1 MRLLIILIT
10 ICFSAFRAQADNKTL
25 YQQLDSVIA
34 HRADY
39 YVLKDKELK
48 DIKLSAAYITDGEEK
63 LRLYEKLVYGYTP
76 FIYDSAM
83 VYVQKGT
90 HLARQTNNQVY
101 YNKFQMLKARLYV
114 LRGFYLEAKECLEQL
129 NIPPSDTNQNYLYNC
144 AQCALY
150 FNLNAYC
157 ENSEFSEHYKKLF
170 NEYIN
175 KALCYYPKRDAQ
187 YYYLKG
193 IQLYYS
199 KGSLHDISTYLKK
212 TMSLSKPNS
221 DMYGMSAYI
230 LSKAYR
236 NNKQFELQERY
247 LLLSAMSNVMTS
259 TKESMSLQD
268 LGLLLYKNKD
278 VDKAQEYISLSLKDA
293 NGVNNRLRRVE
304 LYNNFNFIL
313 SAYADK
319 LELQAVWHK
328 SALACITVL
337 LGVVVFIMVYVKR
350 KNRLLKQNEQ
360 KLNALTEQLYNINSQ
375 QAKDN
380 KALTNSNTEL
390 TNSNTE
396 LTNSNTELSKKNTEL
411 TNSNT
416 ELTNSNTELSKKNTE
431 LTNSNNELTNSNTEL
446 SKKNTELTNSNTELT
461 NSNSELSKK
470 NTELTNSNTE
480 LTNSNTEL
488 SKKNTELTNSNT
500 ELTNSNTELSKTNTE
515 LTNSNTE
522 LTNSNT
528 ELSKKNTELSKTNTE
543 LTNSNTELTNSNTEL
558 SKTNTKL
565 SKTNTELSKTNTE
578 LSKTNIELSETNI
591 ELTNSNTK
599 LSKTNNELSKT
610 NTELSKTN
618 TDLSNTNTDLSN
630 TNTEL
635 SNSNAELANTIAKR
649 ENMANAYINLCYQY
663 IERLD
668 NLRKLVIRKIKANQQ
683 QELLSMLSSSKR
695 TVEAN
700 QNFFLQFDKIFLS
713 LYPSFITELNTLLV
727 PEAQIQLQNEDEL
740 TPNLRVA
747 ALIRL
752 GITESAKIAGIL
764 SYSPQTIYNYRSALK
779 NNAIDKNRF
788 EENLQKLCLT
798 PVRDKK

>member
-39 YVLKDKELK
+39 YVLKEKELK
-48 DIKLSAAYITDGEEK
+48 DIKLSAAYITDAEEK
-63 LRLYEKLVYGYTP
+63 LRLYEKLVHGYTP

-114 LRGFYLEAKECLEQL
+114 LRGFYIEAKQCFEQL

-199 KGSLHDISTYLKK
+199 NGSLHDISTYLKK

-236 NNKQFELQERY
+236 KNKQFELQERY

-268 LGLLLYKNKD
+268 LALLLYKNKD

-360 KLNALTEQLYNINSQ
+360 KLKALTEQLYNINSQ

-380 KALTNSNTEL
+380 KALTNSNTELTNSNTELSKTNTELTNSYTELSKKNTELTNSNTEL

-416 ELTNSNTELSKKNTE
+416 EL
-431 LTNSNNELTNSNTEL
+431 
-446 SKKNTELTNSNTELT
+446 
-461 NSNSELSKK
+461 
-470 NTELTNSNTE
+470 
-480 LTNSNTEL
+480 
-488 SKKNTELTNSNT
+488 
-500 ELTNSNTELSKTNTE
+500 SKTNTE
-515 LTNSNTE
+515 LTNSNTD
-522 LTNSNT
+522 
-528 ELSKKNTELSKTNTE
+528 LSKKNTELSKTNTE
-543 LTNSNTELTNSNTEL
+543 LTNSNTELTNSNNEL

-610 NTELSKTN
+610 NNELSKTN

-663 IERLD
+663 IERLE

-713 LYPSFITELNTLLV
+713 LYPSFIKELNTLLV

-740 TPNLRVA
+740 TPSLRVA

-788 EENLQKLCLT
+788 EENLQKLCL
-798 PVRDKK
+798 VY

>member
-1 MRLLIILIT
+1 MRLLIIFIT

-63 LRLYEKLVYGYTP
+63 LRLYEKLVHGYTP

-114 LRGFYLEAKECLEQL
+114 LRGFYIEAKQCLEQL
-129 NIPPSDTNQNYLYNC
+129 NIPSSDTNQNYLYNC

-199 KGSLHDISTYLKK
+199 NGSLHDISTYFKK

-360 KLNALTEQLYNINSQ
+360 KLKALTEQLYNINSQ

-380 KALTNSNTEL
+380 KALTNSNTELTNSNTELSKTNTELTNSNTELSKKNTELTNSNTEL

-416 ELTNSNTELSKKNTE
+416 EL
-431 LTNSNNELTNSNTEL
+431 
-446 SKKNTELTNSNTELT
+446 
-461 NSNSELSKK
+461 
-470 NTELTNSNTE
+470 
-480 LTNSNTEL
+480 
-488 SKKNTELTNSNT
+488 
-500 ELTNSNTELSKTNTE
+500 SKTNTE
-515 LTNSNTE
+515 LTNSNTD
-522 LTNSNT
+522 
-528 ELSKKNTELSKTNTE
+528 LSKKNTELSKTNTE
-543 LTNSNTELTNSNTEL
+543 LTNSNTELTNSNNEL

-610 NTELSKTN
+610 NNELSKTN

-663 IERLD
+663 IERLE

-683 QELLSMLSSSKR
+683 QDLLSMLSSSKR

-740 TPNLRVA
+740 TPSLRVA

-788 EENLQKLCLT
+788 EENLQKLCL
-798 PVRDKK
+798 VY

>member
-1 MRLLIILIT
+1 MRLLIIFIT

-48 DIKLSAAYITDGEEK
+48 DIKLSTAYITDGEGK

-90 HLARQTNNQVY
+90 HLAQQTNNQVY

-193 IQLYYS
+193 VQLYYS
-199 KGSLHDISTYLKK
+199 NGSLHDISTYLKK

-247 LLLSAMSNVMTS
+247 LLFSAMSNVMTS

-350 KNRLLKQNEQ
+350 KNRLLKQNEK
-360 KLNALTEQLYNINSQ
+360 KLKALTEQLYNINSQ

-431 LTNSNNELTNSNTEL
+431 LTNSN
-446 SKKNTELTNSNTELT
+446 TELTNS
-461 NSNSELSKK
+461 

-500 ELTNSNTELSKTNTE
+500 ELTNSNTELSKKNTE

-740 TPNLRVA
+740 TPSLRVA

-788 EENLQKLCLT
+788 EENLQKLCL
-798 PVRDKK
+798 VY

>member
-48 DIKLSAAYITDGEEK
+48 DIKLSAAYITDAEGK

-90 HLARQTNNQVY
+90 HLAQQTNNQVY

-114 LRGFYLEAKECLEQL
+114 LRGFYLEAKQCLEQL

-193 IQLYYS
+193 VQLYYS

-350 KNRLLKQNEQ
+350 KNRLLKQNEK
-360 KLNALTEQLYNINSQ
+360 KLKALTEQLYNINSQ

-396 LTNSNTELSKKNTEL
+396 LTNSNTELSKTNTEL

-416 ELTNSNTELSKKNTE
+416 
-431 LTNSNNELTNSNTEL
+431 
-446 SKKNTELTNSNTELT
+446 
-461 NSNSELSKK
+461 ELSKK

-788 EENLQKLCLT
+788 EENLQKLCL
-798 PVRDKK
+798 VY

>member
-39 YVLKDKELK
+39 YVLKEKELK
-48 DIKLSAAYITDGEEK
+48 DIKLSAAYITDAEEK
-63 LRLYEKLVYGYTP
+63 LRLYEKLVHGYTP

-114 LRGFYLEAKECLEQL
+114 LRGFYIEAKQCLEQL

-193 IQLYYS
+193 VQLYYS
-199 KGSLHDISTYLKK
+199 NGSLHDISTYLKK

-236 NNKQFELQERY
+236 KNKQFELQERY

-328 SALACITVL
+328 SVLACITVL

-360 KLNALTEQLYNINSQ
+360 KLKALTEQLYNINSQ

-396 LTNSNTELSKKNTEL
+396 LTNSNTELSKT
-411 TNSNT
+411 
-416 ELTNSNTELSKKNTE
+416 
-431 LTNSNNELTNSNTEL
+431 
-446 SKKNTELTNSNTELT
+446 
-461 NSNSELSKK
+461 
-470 NTELTNSNTE
+470 NTE

-500 ELTNSNTELSKTNTE
+500 ELSKTNTE
-515 LTNSNTE
+515 LTNSNTD
-522 LTNSNT
+522 
-528 ELSKKNTELSKTNTE
+528 LSKKNTELSKTNTE

-788 EENLQKLCLT
+788 EENLQKLCL
-798 PVRDKK
+798 VY

>member
-1 MRLLIILIT
+1 MRLLFLFMT
-10 ICFSAFRAQADNKTL
+10 FLLPAICIQADNKRL
-25 YQQLDSVIA
+25 YKQLDSVIA
-34 HRADY
+34 HRTDY
-39 YVLKDKELK
+39 YALKDKKLQ
-48 DIKLSAAYITDGEEK
+48 DIKLGAAYVADAEGK
-63 LRLYEKLVYGYTP
+63 LRLYEQLVHGYMP

-83 VYVQKGT
+83 VYVKKGT
-90 HLARQTNNQVY
+90 LLAQQTNHSAY
-101 YNKFQMLKARLYV
+101 YNRFQMLKARLLV
-114 LRGFYLEAKECLEQL
+114 SKGFYIEAKECLEKL
-129 NIPPSDTNQNYLYNC
+129 NIPPSDTQQNYLYNC

-150 FNLNAYC
+150 FSLNAYC
-157 ENSEFSEHYKKLF
+157 ENTEFGAHYKKLF

-175 KALCYYPKRDAQ
+175 KALYCYPKQDAQ

-193 IQLYYS
+193 VQLYYS
-199 KGSLHDISTYLKK
+199 NGPLHDISTYLKK

-236 NNKQFELQERY
+236 KNKQFELQERY
-247 LLLSAMSNVMTS
+247 LLLSAMSDVMTS

-268 LGLLLYKNKD
+268 LALLLYKNKD

-360 KLNALTEQLYNINSQ
+360 KLKALTEQLYNINSQ
-375 QAKDN
+375 QEKDN
-380 KALTNSNTEL
+380 KA
-390 TNSNTE
+390 

-431 LTNSNNELTNSNTEL
+431 LSNSNTELSNSNTEL
-446 SKKNTELTNSNTELT
+446 SKTNTELSKTNTELSKTNIELTNSNTKLLKT
-461 NSNSELSKK
+461 
-470 NTELTNSNTE
+470 
-480 LTNSNTEL
+480 
-488 SKKNTELTNSNT
+488 NT

-515 LTNSNTE
+515 LTNSNT
-522 LTNSNT
+522 
-528 ELSKKNTELSKTNTE
+528 
-543 LTNSNTELTNSNTEL
+543 
-558 SKTNTKL
+558 
-565 SKTNTELSKTNTE
+565 
-578 LSKTNIELSETNI
+578 
-591 ELTNSNTK
+591 
-599 LSKTNNELSKT
+599 
-610 NTELSKTN
+610 
-618 TDLSNTNTDLSN
+618 DLSNTNTV
-630 TNTEL
+630 L

-695 TVEAN
+695 SVEEN
-700 QNFFLQFDKIFLS
+700 QKFFLQFDKIFLS
-713 LYPSFITELNTLLV
+713 LYPSFVKELNTLLV
-727 PEAQIQLQNEDEL
+727 PEAQIQLKDKDEL
-740 TPNLRVA
+740 TPPLARSCLNKAGCYRKCKDCGY
-747 ALIRL
+747 L
-752 GITESAKIAGIL
+752 GLFATNDIQL
-764 SYSPQTIYNYRSALK
+764 SFCA
-779 NNAIDKNRF
+779 
-788 EENLQKLCLT
+788 
-798 PVRDKK
+798 

>member
-48 DIKLSAAYITDGEEK
+48 DIKLSAAYITDAEEK
-63 LRLYEKLVYGYTP
+63 LRLYEKLVHGYTP

-114 LRGFYLEAKECLEQL
+114 LRGFYIEAKQCLEQL

-157 ENSEFSEHYKKLF
+157 ENSEFSDHYKKLF

-199 KGSLHDISTYLKK
+199 NGSLHDISTYLKK

-236 NNKQFELQERY
+236 KNKQFELQERY
-247 LLLSAMSNVMTS
+247 LLLSAMSDVMTS

-268 LGLLLYKNKD
+268 VALLLYKNND

-293 NGVNNRLRRVE
+293 NGVNNRLRRVD

-350 KNRLLKQNEQ
+350 KNQLLKQNEQ
-360 KLNALTEQLYNINSQ
+360 KLKALTEQLYNINSQ

-396 LTNSNTELSKKNTEL
+396 LTNSNTELSKTNTEL

-416 ELTNSNTELSKKNTE
+416 
-431 LTNSNNELTNSNTEL
+431 
-446 SKKNTELTNSNTELT
+446 
-461 NSNSELSKK
+461 ELSKK

-522 LTNSNT
+522 LSKKNTELTNSNT
-528 ELSKKNTELSKTNTE
+528 ELTNSNTELSKKNTELTNSNTELSKTNTELTNSNTDLSKKNTELSKTNTE

-558 SKTNTKL
+558 SKTNTK
-565 SKTNTELSKTNTE
+565 
-578 LSKTNIELSETNI
+578 
-591 ELTNSNTK
+591 
-599 LSKTNNELSKT
+599 LSKT

-683 QELLSMLSSSKR
+683 QELLSILSSSKR

-740 TPNLRVA
+740 TPSLRVA

-788 EENLQKLCLT
+788 EENLQKLCL
-798 PVRDKK
+798 VY

>member
-1 MRLLIILIT
+1 MRLLIIFIT

-63 LRLYEKLVYGYTP
+63 LRLYEKLVHGYTP

-90 HLARQTNNQVY
+90 YLARQTNNQVY

-114 LRGFYLEAKECLEQL
+114 LRGFYIEAKECLEKL
-129 NIPPSDTNQNYLYNC
+129 NIPSSDTNQNYLYNC

-193 IQLYYS
+193 VQLYYS
-199 KGSLHDISTYLKK
+199 NGSLHDISTYFKK

-236 NNKQFELQERY
+236 KNKQFELQERY
-247 LLLSAMSNVMTS
+247 LLLSAMSDVMTS

-268 LGLLLYKNKD
+268 VALLLYKNND

-293 NGVNNRLRRVE
+293 NGVNNRLRRVD

-350 KNRLLKQNEQ
+350 KNRLLKQNEK
-360 KLNALTEQLYNINSQ
+360 KLKALTEQLYNINSQ

-396 LTNSNTELSKKNTEL
+396 LTNSNTELSKTNTEL

-416 ELTNSNTELSKKNTE
+416 
-431 LTNSNNELTNSNTEL
+431 
-446 SKKNTELTNSNTELT
+446 
-461 NSNSELSKK
+461 ELSKK

-522 LTNSNT
+522 LSKKNTELTNSNT
-528 ELSKKNTELSKTNTE
+528 ELSKTNTELTNSNTDLSKKNTELSKTNTE

-599 LSKTNNELSKT
+599 LSKTN
-610 NTELSKTN
+610 TELSNSN
-618 TDLSNTNTDLSN
+618 TDLSNTNIELSN

-663 IERLD
+663 IERLE

-713 LYPSFITELNTLLV
+713 LFPSFITELNTLLV
-727 PEAQIQLQNEDEL
+727 PEAQIQLKDENEF
-740 TPNLRVA
+740 TPRA
-747 ALIRL
+747 
-752 GITESAKIAGIL
+752 
-764 SYSPQTIYNYRSALK
+764 RS
-779 NNAIDKNRF
+779 
-788 EENLQKLCLT
+788 CLDT
-798 PVRDKK
+798 FGHY

>member
-1 MRLLIILIT
+1 MRLLIIFIT

-48 DIKLSAAYITDGEEK
+48 DIKLSAAYITVGEEK
-63 LRLYEKLVYGYTP
+63 LRLYEKLVHGYTP

-114 LRGFYLEAKECLEQL
+114 LRGFYIEAKQCLEQL

-199 KGSLHDISTYLKK
+199 NGSLHDISTYLKK

-236 NNKQFELQERY
+236 KNKQFELQERY
-247 LLLSAMSNVMTS
+247 LLLSAMSDVMTS

-268 LGLLLYKNKD
+268 VALLLYKNND

-293 NGVNNRLRRVE
+293 NGVNNRLRRVD

-337 LGVVVFIMVYVKR
+337 LGVVGFIMVYVKR
-350 KNRLLKQNEQ
+350 KNQLLKQNEQ
-360 KLNALTEQLYNINSQ
+360 KLKALTEQLYNINSQ

-380 KALTNSNTEL
+380 KALTNLNTEL

-396 LTNSNTELSKKNTEL
+396 LTNSNTELSKT
-411 TNSNT
+411 
-416 ELTNSNTELSKKNTE
+416 
-431 LTNSNNELTNSNTEL
+431 
-446 SKKNTELTNSNTELT
+446 
-461 NSNSELSKK
+461 
-470 NTELTNSNTE
+470 NTE

-528 ELSKKNTELSKTNTE
+528 ELSKKNTELTNSNTELSKKNTELTNSNTELSKTNTELTNSNTDLSKKNTELSKTNTE
-543 LTNSNTELTNSNTEL
+543 LTNSNTELTNSNNEL

-610 NTELSKTN
+610 NNELSKTN

-740 TPNLRVA
+740 TPSLRVA

-788 EENLQKLCLT
+788 EENLQKLCL
-798 PVRDKK
+798 VY

>member
-1 MRLLIILIT
+1 MRLLIIFIT

-34 HRADY
+34 HRVDY
-39 YVLKDKELK
+39 YVLKNKELK

-63 LRLYEKLVYGYTP
+63 LRLYEKLVHGYTP

-90 HLARQTNNQVY
+90 YLARQTNNQVY

-114 LRGFYLEAKECLEQL
+114 LRGFYIEAKECLEKL
-129 NIPPSDTNQNYLYNC
+129 NIPSSDTNQNYLYNC

-193 IQLYYS
+193 VQLYYS
-199 KGSLHDISTYLKK
+199 NESLHDISTYFKK

-236 NNKQFELQERY
+236 KNKQFELQERY
-247 LLLSAMSNVMTS
+247 LLLSAMSDVMTS

-268 LGLLLYKNKD
+268 VALLLYKNND

-293 NGVNNRLRRVE
+293 NGVNNRLRRVD

-360 KLNALTEQLYNINSQ
+360 KLKALTEQLYNINSQ

-396 LTNSNTELSKKNTEL
+396 L
-411 TNSNT
+411 
-416 ELTNSNTELSKKNTE
+416 
-431 LTNSNNELTNSNTEL
+431 
-446 SKKNTELTNSNTELT
+446 
-461 NSNSELSKK
+461 
-470 NTELTNSNTE
+470 
-480 LTNSNTEL
+480 
-488 SKKNTELTNSNT
+488 
-500 ELTNSNTELSKTNTE
+500 SKT
-515 LTNSNTE
+515 NTE

-740 TPNLRVA
+740 TPSLRVA

-788 EENLQKLCLT
+788 EENLQKLCL
-798 PVRDKK
+798 VY

>member
-1 MRLLIILIT
+1 MRLLIIFIT

-48 DIKLSAAYITDGEEK
+48 DIKLSATYITDGEEK

-90 HLARQTNNQVY
+90 HLARKTNNQVY

-114 LRGFYLEAKECLEQL
+114 LRGFYIEAKECLEKL

-193 IQLYYS
+193 VQLYYS
-199 KGSLHDISTYLKK
+199 NGSLHDISTYLKK

-236 NNKQFELQERY
+236 KNKQLELQERY

-350 KNRLLKQNEQ
+350 KNRLLKQNEK
-360 KLNALTEQLYNINSQ
+360 KLKALTEQLYNINSQ

-416 ELTNSNTELSKKNTE
+416 ELTNSNTEL
-431 LTNSNNELTNSNTEL
+431 TNS
-446 SKKNTELTNSNTELT
+446 
-461 NSNSELSKK
+461 
-470 NTELTNSNTE
+470 
-480 LTNSNTEL
+480 
-488 SKKNTELTNSNT
+488 NTELTNSNT

-528 ELSKKNTELSKTNTE
+528 ELSKKNTELTNSNTELSKKNTELTNSNTELSKTNTELTNSNTDLSKKNTE
-543 LTNSNTELTNSNTEL
+543 LTNSNTELTNSNNEL

-663 IERLD
+663 IERLE

-713 LYPSFITELNTLLV
+713 LFPSFITELNTLLV

-788 EENLQKLCLT
+788 EENLQKLCL
-798 PVRDKK
+798 VY

>member
-1 MRLLIILIT
+1 MRLLIIFIT

-34 HRADY
+34 HRVDY
-39 YVLKDKELK
+39 YVLKNKELK

-63 LRLYEKLVYGYTP
+63 LRLYEKLVHGYTP

-114 LRGFYLEAKECLEQL
+114 LRGFYIEAKECLEKL

-193 IQLYYS
+193 VQLYYS
-199 KGSLHDISTYLKK
+199 NGSLHDISTYLKK

-236 NNKQFELQERY
+236 KNKQFELQERY
-247 LLLSAMSNVMTS
+247 LLLSAMSDVMTS

-268 LGLLLYKNKD
+268 VALLLYKNND

-293 NGVNNRLRRVE
+293 NGVNNRLRRVD

-360 KLNALTEQLYNINSQ
+360 KLKALTEQLYNINSQ

-396 LTNSNTELSKKNTEL
+396 LTNSNTELSKK
-411 TNSNT
+411 
-416 ELTNSNTELSKKNTE
+416 
-431 LTNSNNELTNSNTEL
+431 
-446 SKKNTELTNSNTELT
+446 
-461 NSNSELSKK
+461 
-470 NTELTNSNTE
+470 
-480 LTNSNTEL
+480 
-488 SKKNTELTNSNT
+488 
-500 ELTNSNTELSKTNTE
+500 NTE

-740 TPNLRVA
+740 TPSLRVA

-788 EENLQKLCLT
+788 EENLQKICL
-798 PVRDKK
+798 VY

>member
-39 YVLKDKELK
+39 YVLKEKELK
-48 DIKLSAAYITDGEEK
+48 DIKLSAAYITDAEEK
-63 LRLYEKLVYGYTP
+63 LRLYEKLVHGYTP

-114 LRGFYLEAKECLEQL
+114 LRGFYIEAKQCLEQL

-193 IQLYYS
+193 VQLYYS
-199 KGSLHDISTYLKK
+199 NGSLHDISTYLKK

-236 NNKQFELQERY
+236 KNKQFELQERY

-328 SALACITVL
+328 SVLACITVL

-360 KLNALTEQLYNINSQ
+360 KLKALTEQLYNINSQ

-396 LTNSNTELSKKNTEL
+396 LTNSNTELSKTNTEL

-416 ELTNSNTELSKKNTE
+416 
-431 LTNSNNELTNSNTEL
+431 
-446 SKKNTELTNSNTELT
+446 
-461 NSNSELSKK
+461 ELSKK

-500 ELTNSNTELSKTNTE
+500 ELSKTNTE
-515 LTNSNTE
+515 LTNSNTD
-522 LTNSNT
+522 
-528 ELSKKNTELSKTNTE
+528 LSKKNTELSKTNTE

-788 EENLQKLCLT
+788 EENLQKLCL
-798 PVRDKK
+798 VY

>member
-1 MRLLIILIT
+1 
-10 ICFSAFRAQADNKTL
+10 
-25 YQQLDSVIA
+25 
-34 HRADY
+34 
-39 YVLKDKELK
+39 
-48 DIKLSAAYITDGEEK
+48 
-63 LRLYEKLVYGYTP
+63 
-76 FIYDSAM
+76 
-83 VYVQKGT
+83 
-90 HLARQTNNQVY
+90 
-101 YNKFQMLKARLYV
+101 
-114 LRGFYLEAKECLEQL
+114 
-129 NIPPSDTNQNYLYNC
+129 
-144 AQCALY
+144 
-150 FNLNAYC
+150 
-157 ENSEFSEHYKKLF
+157 
-170 NEYIN
+170 
-175 KALCYYPKRDAQ
+175 
-187 YYYLKG
+187 
-193 IQLYYS
+193 
-199 KGSLHDISTYLKK
+199 
-212 TMSLSKPNS
+212 
-221 DMYGMSAYI
+221 MSAYI

-236 NNKQFELQERY
+236 KNKQFELQERY
-247 LLLSAMSNVMTS
+247 LLLSAMSDVMTS

-268 LGLLLYKNKD
+268 VALLLYKNND

-293 NGVNNRLRRVE
+293 NGVNNRLRRVD

-360 KLNALTEQLYNINSQ
+360 KLKALTEQLYNINSQ

-390 TNSNTE
+390 TNSNTELSKTNTE

-416 ELTNSNTELSKKNTE
+416 ELTNSNTELSKK
-431 LTNSNNELTNSNTEL
+431 
-446 SKKNTELTNSNTELT
+446 
-461 NSNSELSKK
+461 
-470 NTELTNSNTE
+470 
-480 LTNSNTEL
+480 
-488 SKKNTELTNSNT
+488 
-500 ELTNSNTELSKTNTE
+500 NTE

-565 SKTNTELSKTNTE
+565 SKTNT
-578 LSKTNIELSETNI
+578 
-591 ELTNSNTK
+591 
-599 LSKTNNELSKT
+599 ELSKT

-740 TPNLRVA
+740 TPSLRVA

-788 EENLQKLCLT
+788 EENLQKLCL
-798 PVRDKK
+798 VY

>member
-10 ICFSAFRAQADNKTL
+10 ICFSAFRAQADNKSL

-34 HRADY
+34 HRAEY
-39 YVLKDKELK
+39 YALKDKELQ
-48 DIKLSAAYITDGEEK
+48 DMKLGATYITDAEEK
-63 LRLYEKLVYGYTP
+63 LRLYEKLVHGYTP

-90 HLARQTNNQVY
+90 HLAQQTNHSDY

-114 LRGFYLEAKECLEQL
+114 FRGFYIEAKQCLEQL
-129 NIPPSDTNQNYLYNC
+129 NIPPSDTHQNYLYNC

-150 FNLNAYC
+150 FSLNAYC
-157 ENSEFSEHYKKLF
+157 GNSEFSEHYKKLF

-193 IQLYYS
+193 VQLYYS
-199 KGSLHDISTYLKK
+199 NGSLHDISTYLKK

-221 DMYGMSAYI
+221 DVYGMSAYI

-236 NNKQFELQERY
+236 NNKQLELQERY
-247 LLLSAMSNVMTS
+247 LLLSAMSDVMTS
-259 TKESMSLQD
+259 TNESMSLQD
-268 LGLLLYKNKD
+268 LALLLYKNND

-293 NGVNNRLRRVE
+293 NMTNNRLRRVN
-304 LYNNFNFIL
+304 LSNNFNVLL
-313 SAYADK
+313 SAYTDK
-319 LELQAVWHK
+319 LEQQAVWHK

-360 KLNALTEQLYNINSQ
+360 KLKALTEQLYCINSQ
-375 QAKDN
+375 QKKDN
-380 KALTNSNTEL
+380 KALA
-390 TNSNTE
+390 
-396 LTNSNTELSKKNTEL
+396 
-411 TNSNT
+411 
-416 ELTNSNTELSKKNTE
+416 
-431 LTNSNNELTNSNTEL
+431 
-446 SKKNTELTNSNTELT
+446 
-461 NSNSELSKK
+461 
-470 NTELTNSNTE
+470 
-480 LTNSNTEL
+480 
-488 SKKNTELTNSNT
+488 
-500 ELTNSNTELSKTNTE
+500 
-515 LTNSNTE
+515 
-522 LTNSNT
+522 
-528 ELSKKNTELSKTNTE
+528 
-543 LTNSNTELTNSNTEL
+543 
-558 SKTNTKL
+558 
-565 SKTNTELSKTNTE
+565 
-578 LSKTNIELSETNI
+578 
-591 ELTNSNTK
+591 
-599 LSKTNNELSKT
+599 
-610 NTELSKTN
+610 
-618 TDLSNTNTDLSN
+618 N

-635 SNSNAELANTIAKR
+635 ENTIAKR

-727 PEAQIQLQNEDEL
+727 PEAQIQLKDENEF
-740 TPNLRVA
+740 TPPVRVA

-764 SYSPQTIYNYRSALK
+764 SYSPQTIYNYLK
-779 NNAIDKNRF
+779 RNRLFHGGRGTEATVLLGGCIRCAKAII
-788 EENLQKLCLT
+788 
-798 PVRDKK
+798 

>member
-1 MRLLIILIT
+1 MRLLIILIA
-10 ICFSAFRAQADNKTL
+10 ICFSAFRAQADNKSL

-34 HRADY
+34 HRAEY
-39 YVLKDKELK
+39 YALKDKELQ
-48 DIKLSAAYITDGEEK
+48 DMKLGATYITDAEEK
-63 LRLYEKLVYGYTP
+63 LRLYEKLVHGYTP

-90 HLARQTNNQVY
+90 HLAQQTNHSDY

-114 LRGFYLEAKECLEQL
+114 FRGFYIEAKQCLEQL
-129 NIPPSDTNQNYLYNC
+129 NIPPSDTHQNYLYNC

-150 FNLNAYC
+150 FSLNAYC
-157 ENSEFSEHYKKLF
+157 GNSEFSEHYKKLF

-193 IQLYYS
+193 VQLYYS
-199 KGSLHDISTYLKK
+199 NGSLHDISTYLKK

-221 DMYGMSAYI
+221 DVYGMSAYI

-236 NNKQFELQERY
+236 NNKQLELQERY
-247 LLLSAMSNVMTS
+247 LLLSAMSDVMTS
-259 TKESMSLQD
+259 TNESMSLQD
-268 LGLLLYKNKD
+268 LALLLYKNND

-293 NGVNNRLRRVE
+293 NMTNNRLRRVN
-304 LYNNFNFIL
+304 LSNNFNVLL
-313 SAYADK
+313 SAYTDK
-319 LELQAVWHK
+319 LEQQAVWHK
-328 SALACITVL
+328 SELACITVL

-350 KNRLLKQNEQ
+350 KNRLLKQHEQ
-360 KLNALTEQLYNINSQ
+360 KLKALTEQLYCINSQ
-375 QAKDN
+375 QKKDN
-380 KALTNSNTEL
+380 KALA
-390 TNSNTE
+390 
-396 LTNSNTELSKKNTEL
+396 
-411 TNSNT
+411 
-416 ELTNSNTELSKKNTE
+416 
-431 LTNSNNELTNSNTEL
+431 
-446 SKKNTELTNSNTELT
+446 
-461 NSNSELSKK
+461 
-470 NTELTNSNTE
+470 
-480 LTNSNTEL
+480 
-488 SKKNTELTNSNT
+488 
-500 ELTNSNTELSKTNTE
+500 
-515 LTNSNTE
+515 
-522 LTNSNT
+522 
-528 ELSKKNTELSKTNTE
+528 
-543 LTNSNTELTNSNTEL
+543 
-558 SKTNTKL
+558 
-565 SKTNTELSKTNTE
+565 
-578 LSKTNIELSETNI
+578 
-591 ELTNSNTK
+591 
-599 LSKTNNELSKT
+599 
-610 NTELSKTN
+610 
-618 TDLSNTNTDLSN
+618 N

-635 SNSNAELANTIAKR
+635 ENTIAKR

-727 PEAQIQLQNEDEL
+727 PEAQIQLKDENEF
-740 TPNLRVA
+740 TPPVRVA

-788 EENLQKLCLT
+788 EENLQKLCL
-798 PVRDKK
+798 VY

>member
-10 ICFSAFRAQADNKTL
+10 ICFSAFRAQADNKSL

-34 HRADY
+34 HRAEY
-39 YVLKDKELK
+39 YALKDKELQ
-48 DIKLSAAYITDGEEK
+48 DMKLGATYITDAEEK
-63 LRLYEKLVYGYTP
+63 LRLYEKLVHGYTP

-90 HLARQTNNQVY
+90 HLAQQTNHSDY

-114 LRGFYLEAKECLEQL
+114 LRGFYIEAKECLGML
-129 NIPPSDTNQNYLYNC
+129 NIPPSDTHQNYLYNC

-150 FNLNAYC
+150 FSLNAYC
-157 ENSEFSEHYKKLF
+157 GNSEFSEHYKKLF

-193 IQLYYS
+193 VQLYYS
-199 KGSLHDISTYLKK
+199 NGSLHDISTYLKK

-221 DMYGMSAYI
+221 DVYGMSAYI

-236 NNKQFELQERY
+236 NNKQLELQERY
-247 LLLSAMSNVMTS
+247 LLLSAMSDVMTS
-259 TKESMSLQD
+259 TNESMSLQD
-268 LGLLLYKNKD
+268 LALLLYKNND

-293 NGVNNRLRRVE
+293 NMTNNRLRRVN
-304 LYNNFNFIL
+304 LSNNFNVLL
-313 SAYADK
+313 SAYTDK
-319 LELQAVWHK
+319 LEQQAVWHK

-350 KNRLLKQNEQ
+350 KNRLLKQHEQ
-360 KLNALTEQLYNINSQ
+360 KLKALTEQLYCINSQ
-375 QAKDN
+375 QKKDN
-380 KALTNSNTEL
+380 KALA
-390 TNSNTE
+390 
-396 LTNSNTELSKKNTEL
+396 
-411 TNSNT
+411 
-416 ELTNSNTELSKKNTE
+416 
-431 LTNSNNELTNSNTEL
+431 
-446 SKKNTELTNSNTELT
+446 
-461 NSNSELSKK
+461 
-470 NTELTNSNTE
+470 
-480 LTNSNTEL
+480 
-488 SKKNTELTNSNT
+488 
-500 ELTNSNTELSKTNTE
+500 
-515 LTNSNTE
+515 
-522 LTNSNT
+522 
-528 ELSKKNTELSKTNTE
+528 
-543 LTNSNTELTNSNTEL
+543 
-558 SKTNTKL
+558 
-565 SKTNTELSKTNTE
+565 
-578 LSKTNIELSETNI
+578 
-591 ELTNSNTK
+591 
-599 LSKTNNELSKT
+599 
-610 NTELSKTN
+610 
-618 TDLSNTNTDLSN
+618 N

-635 SNSNAELANTIAKR
+635 ENTIAKR

-727 PEAQIQLQNEDEL
+727 PEAQIQLKDENEF
-740 TPNLRVA
+740 TPPVRVA

-788 EENLQKLCLT
+788 EENLQKLCL
-798 PVRDKK
+798 VY

>member
-1 MRLLIILIT
+1 MRLLIIFIT

-63 LRLYEKLVYGYTP
+63 LRLYEKLVHGYTP

-114 LRGFYLEAKECLEQL
+114 LRGFYIEAKQCLEQL

-157 ENSEFSEHYKKLF
+157 ENSEFSDHYKKLF

-199 KGSLHDISTYLKK
+199 NGSLHDISTYFKK

-236 NNKQFELQERY
+236 NNNQFELQERY

-350 KNRLLKQNEQ
+350 KNRLLKQNEK
-360 KLNALTEQLYNINSQ
+360 KLKALTEQLYNINSQ

-390 TNSNTE
+390 SKTNTE
-396 LTNSNTELSKKNTEL
+396 LTNSNTELSKK
-411 TNSNT
+411 
-416 ELTNSNTELSKKNTE
+416 
-431 LTNSNNELTNSNTEL
+431 
-446 SKKNTELTNSNTELT
+446 
-461 NSNSELSKK
+461 
-470 NTELTNSNTE
+470 NTE

-528 ELSKKNTELSKTNTE
+528 ELSKKNTELTNSNTELTNSNTDLSKKNTELSKTNTE

-740 TPNLRVA
+740 TPSLRVA

-788 EENLQKLCLT
+788 EENLQKLCL
-798 PVRDKK
+798 VY

>member
-1 MRLLIILIT
+1 MRLLIIFIT

-63 LRLYEKLVYGYTP
+63 LRLYEKLVHGYTP

-114 LRGFYLEAKECLEQL
+114 LRGFYIEAKECLEKL
-129 NIPPSDTNQNYLYNC
+129 NIPSSDTNQNYLYNC

-193 IQLYYS
+193 VQLYYS
-199 KGSLHDISTYLKK
+199 NGSLHDISTYLKK

-236 NNKQFELQERY
+236 KNKQFELQERY

-350 KNRLLKQNEQ
+350 KNRLLKQNEK
-360 KLNALTEQLYNINSQ
+360 KLKALTEQLYNINSQ

-396 LTNSNTELSKKNTEL
+396 L
-411 TNSNT
+411 
-416 ELTNSNTELSKKNTE
+416 
-431 LTNSNNELTNSNTEL
+431 
-446 SKKNTELTNSNTELT
+446 
-461 NSNSELSKK
+461 
-470 NTELTNSNTE
+470 
-480 LTNSNTEL
+480 
-488 SKKNTELTNSNT
+488 
-500 ELTNSNTELSKTNTE
+500 
-515 LTNSNTE
+515 
-522 LTNSNT
+522 
-528 ELSKKNTELSKTNTE
+528 
-543 LTNSNTELTNSNTEL
+543 
-558 SKTNTKL
+558 
-565 SKTNTELSKTNTE
+565 SKTNTELS
-578 LSKTNIELSETNI
+578 
-591 ELTNSNTK
+591 NS
-599 LSKTNNELSKT
+599 
-610 NTELSKTN
+610 N
-618 TDLSNTNTDLSN
+618 TDLSNTNIELSN

-663 IERLD
+663 IERLE

-713 LYPSFITELNTLLV
+713 LFPSFITELNTLLV
-727 PEAQIQLQNEDEL
+727 PEAQIQLKDENEF
-740 TPNLRVA
+740 TPRA
-747 ALIRL
+747 C
-752 GITESAKIAGIL
+752 S
-764 SYSPQTIYNYRSALK
+764 
-779 NNAIDKNRF
+779 
-788 EENLQKLCLT
+788 CLDT
-798 PVRDKK
+798 FGHY

>member
-1 MRLLIILIT
+1 
-10 ICFSAFRAQADNKTL
+10 
-25 YQQLDSVIA
+25 
-34 HRADY
+34 
-39 YVLKDKELK
+39 
-48 DIKLSAAYITDGEEK
+48 
-63 LRLYEKLVYGYTP
+63 
-76 FIYDSAM
+76 M

-90 HLARQTNNQVY
+90 HLAQQTNNQVY

-114 LRGFYLEAKECLEQL
+114 LRGFYLEAKQCLEQL

-193 IQLYYS
+193 VQLYYS
-199 KGSLHDISTYLKK
+199 NGSLHDISTYLKK

-236 NNKQFELQERY
+236 KNKQFELQERY

-350 KNRLLKQNEQ
+350 KNRLLKQNEK
-360 KLNALTEQLYNINSQ
+360 KLKALTEQLYNINSQ

-416 ELTNSNTELSKKNTE
+416 ELTNSNTEL
-431 LTNSNNELTNSNTEL
+431 TNSNTEL
-446 SKKNTELTNSNTELT
+446 SKK
-461 NSNSELSKK
+461 
-470 NTELTNSNTE
+470 
-480 LTNSNTEL
+480 
-488 SKKNTELTNSNT
+488 
-500 ELTNSNTELSKTNTE
+500 NTE

-578 LSKTNIELSETNI
+578 LSKTNIELSKTNIEFSETNI

-610 NTELSKTN
+610 NTELSNSN
-618 TDLSNTNTDLSN
+618 TDLSNTNTELSN

-788 EENLQKLCLT
+788 EENLQKLCL
-798 PVRDKK
+798 VY

>member
-25 YQQLDSVIA
+25 YQQLDSVID

-193 IQLYYS
+193 VQLYYS
-199 KGSLHDISTYLKK
+199 NGSLHDISTYLKK

-236 NNKQFELQERY
+236 KNKQFELQERY

-350 KNRLLKQNEQ
+350 KNRLLKQNEK
-360 KLNALTEQLYNINSQ
+360 KLKALTEQLYNINSQ

-396 LTNSNTELSKKNTEL
+396 LTNSNTELSKT
-411 TNSNT
+411 
-416 ELTNSNTELSKKNTE
+416 
-431 LTNSNNELTNSNTEL
+431 
-446 SKKNTELTNSNTELT
+446 
-461 NSNSELSKK
+461 
-470 NTELTNSNTE
+470 NTE

-500 ELTNSNTELSKTNTE
+500 ELTNSNTELSKT
-515 LTNSNTE
+515 
-522 LTNSNT
+522 
-528 ELSKKNTELSKTNTE
+528 NTELSKTNTE

-788 EENLQKLCLT
+788 EENLQKLCL
-798 PVRDKK
+798 VY

>member
-1 MRLLIILIT
+1 MRLLIILIA
-10 ICFSAFRAQADNKTL
+10 ICFSAFRAQADNKSL

-34 HRADY
+34 HRAEY
-39 YVLKDKELK
+39 YALKDKELQ
-48 DIKLSAAYITDGEEK
+48 DMKLGATYITDAEEK
-63 LRLYEKLVYGYTP
+63 LRLYEKLVHGYTP

-90 HLARQTNNQVY
+90 HLAQQTNHSDY

-114 LRGFYLEAKECLEQL
+114 FRGFYIEAKQCLEQL
-129 NIPPSDTNQNYLYNC
+129 NIPPSDTHQNYLYNC

-150 FNLNAYC
+150 FSLNAYC
-157 ENSEFSEHYKKLF
+157 GNSEFSEHYKKLF

-193 IQLYYS
+193 VQLYYS
-199 KGSLHDISTYLKK
+199 NGSLHDISTYLKK

-221 DMYGMSAYI
+221 DVYGMSAYI

-236 NNKQFELQERY
+236 NNKQLELQERY
-247 LLLSAMSNVMTS
+247 LLLSAMSDVMTS
-259 TKESMSLQD
+259 TNESMSLQD
-268 LGLLLYKNKD
+268 LALLLYKNND

-293 NGVNNRLRRVE
+293 NMTNNRLRRVN
-304 LYNNFNFIL
+304 LSNNFNVLL
-313 SAYADK
+313 SAYTDK
-319 LELQAVWHK
+319 LEQQAVWHK

-360 KLNALTEQLYNINSQ
+360 KLKALTEQLYCINSQ
-375 QAKDN
+375 QKKDN
-380 KALTNSNTEL
+380 KALA
-390 TNSNTE
+390 
-396 LTNSNTELSKKNTEL
+396 
-411 TNSNT
+411 
-416 ELTNSNTELSKKNTE
+416 
-431 LTNSNNELTNSNTEL
+431 
-446 SKKNTELTNSNTELT
+446 
-461 NSNSELSKK
+461 
-470 NTELTNSNTE
+470 
-480 LTNSNTEL
+480 
-488 SKKNTELTNSNT
+488 
-500 ELTNSNTELSKTNTE
+500 
-515 LTNSNTE
+515 
-522 LTNSNT
+522 
-528 ELSKKNTELSKTNTE
+528 
-543 LTNSNTELTNSNTEL
+543 
-558 SKTNTKL
+558 
-565 SKTNTELSKTNTE
+565 
-578 LSKTNIELSETNI
+578 
-591 ELTNSNTK
+591 
-599 LSKTNNELSKT
+599 
-610 NTELSKTN
+610 
-618 TDLSNTNTDLSN
+618 N

-635 SNSNAELANTIAKR
+635 ENTIAKR

-683 QELLSMLSSSKR
+683 QELLSMLSSSKH

-727 PEAQIQLQNEDEL
+727 PEAQIQLKDENEF
-740 TPNLRVA
+740 TPPVRVA

-788 EENLQKLCLT
+788 EENLQKLCL
-798 PVRDKK
+798 VY

>member
-1 MRLLIILIT
+1 MRLLFILIS
-10 ICFSAFRAQADNKTL
+10 ICFSAFCAQADNNKL

-34 HRADY
+34 HRAEY
-39 YVLKDKELK
+39 YALKDKELQ
-48 DIKLSAAYITDGEEK
+48 DMKLGATYITDAEEK
-63 LRLYEKLVYGYTP
+63 LRLYEKLVHGYTP

-90 HLARQTNNQVY
+90 HLAQQTNHSDY

-114 LRGFYLEAKECLEQL
+114 LRGFYIEAKECLEKL
-129 NIPPSDTNQNYLYNC
+129 NIPSSDTNQNYLYNC

-150 FNLNAYC
+150 FSLNAYC
-157 ENSEFSEHYKKLF
+157 GNSEFSEHYKKLF

-193 IQLYYS
+193 VQLYYS
-199 KGSLHDISTYLKK
+199 NGSLHDISTYLKK

-221 DMYGMSAYI
+221 DVYGMSAYI

-236 NNKQFELQERY
+236 NNKQLELQERY
-247 LLLSAMSNVMTS
+247 LLLSAMSDVMTS
-259 TKESMSLQD
+259 TNESMSLQD
-268 LGLLLYKNKD
+268 LALLLYKNND

-293 NGVNNRLRRVE
+293 NMTNNRLRRVN
-304 LYNNFNFIL
+304 LSNNFNVLL
-313 SAYADK
+313 SAYTDK
-319 LELQAVWHK
+319 LEQQAVWHK

-360 KLNALTEQLYNINSQ
+360 KLKALTEQLYCINSQ
-375 QAKDN
+375 QKKDN
-380 KALTNSNTEL
+380 KALA
-390 TNSNTE
+390 
-396 LTNSNTELSKKNTEL
+396 
-411 TNSNT
+411 
-416 ELTNSNTELSKKNTE
+416 
-431 LTNSNNELTNSNTEL
+431 
-446 SKKNTELTNSNTELT
+446 
-461 NSNSELSKK
+461 
-470 NTELTNSNTE
+470 
-480 LTNSNTEL
+480 
-488 SKKNTELTNSNT
+488 
-500 ELTNSNTELSKTNTE
+500 
-515 LTNSNTE
+515 
-522 LTNSNT
+522 
-528 ELSKKNTELSKTNTE
+528 
-543 LTNSNTELTNSNTEL
+543 
-558 SKTNTKL
+558 
-565 SKTNTELSKTNTE
+565 
-578 LSKTNIELSETNI
+578 
-591 ELTNSNTK
+591 
-599 LSKTNNELSKT
+599 
-610 NTELSKTN
+610 
-618 TDLSNTNTDLSN
+618 N

-635 SNSNAELANTIAKR
+635 ENTIAKR

-727 PEAQIQLQNEDEL
+727 PEAQIQLKDENEF
-740 TPNLRVA
+740 TPPVRVA

-788 EENLQKLCLT
+788 EENLQKLCL
-798 PVRDKK
+798 VY

>member
-1 MRLLIILIT
+1 MRLLIIFIA
-10 ICFSAFRAQADNKTL
+10 ICFSAFRAQADNKSL

-63 LRLYEKLVYGYTP
+63 LRLYEKLVHGYTP

-114 LRGFYLEAKECLEQL
+114 LRGFYIEAKQCLEQL

-157 ENSEFSEHYKKLF
+157 ENSEFSDHYKKLF

-199 KGSLHDISTYLKK
+199 NGSLHDISTYLKK

-236 NNKQFELQERY
+236 KNKQFELQERY

-360 KLNALTEQLYNINSQ
+360 KLKALTEQLYNINSQ

-396 LTNSNTELSKKNTEL
+396 LTNSNTELSKT
-411 TNSNT
+411 NT
-416 ELTNSNTELSKKNTE
+416 ELTNSNTELSKK
-431 LTNSNNELTNSNTEL
+431 
-446 SKKNTELTNSNTELT
+446 NTELT

-480 LTNSNTEL
+480 L
-488 SKKNTELTNSNT
+488 
-500 ELTNSNTELSKTNTE
+500 SKTNTE
-515 LTNSNTE
+515 LTNSNTD
-522 LTNSNT
+522 
-528 ELSKKNTELSKTNTE
+528 LSKKNTELSKTNTE

-558 SKTNTKL
+558 SKTNTK
-565 SKTNTELSKTNTE
+565 LSKTNTE

-740 TPNLRVA
+740 TPSLRVA

-788 EENLQKLCLT
+788 EENLQKLCL
-798 PVRDKK
+798 VY

>member
-1 MRLLIILIT
+1 MRLLIILIA

-48 DIKLSAAYITDGEEK
+48 DIKLSAAYITDAEEK
-63 LRLYEKLVYGYTP
+63 LRLYEKLVHGYTP

-114 LRGFYLEAKECLEQL
+114 LRGFYIEAKQCLEQL

-157 ENSEFSEHYKKLF
+157 ENSEFSDHYKKLF

-199 KGSLHDISTYLKK
+199 NGSLHDISTYLKK

-236 NNKQFELQERY
+236 KNKQFELQERY
-247 LLLSAMSNVMTS
+247 LLLSAMSDVMTS

-268 LGLLLYKNKD
+268 VALLLYKNND

-293 NGVNNRLRRVE
+293 NGVNNRLRRVD

-350 KNRLLKQNEQ
+350 KNQLLKQNEQ
-360 KLNALTEQLYNINSQ
+360 KLKALTEQLYNINSQ

-396 LTNSNTELSKKNTEL
+396 LTNSNTELSKT
-411 TNSNT
+411 
-416 ELTNSNTELSKKNTE
+416 
-431 LTNSNNELTNSNTEL
+431 
-446 SKKNTELTNSNTELT
+446 
-461 NSNSELSKK
+461 
-470 NTELTNSNTE
+470 NTE

-500 ELTNSNTELSKTNTE
+500 ELTNSNTD
-515 LTNSNTE
+515 
-522 LTNSNT
+522 
-528 ELSKKNTELSKTNTE
+528 LSKKNTELSKTNTE

-740 TPNLRVA
+740 TPSLRVA

-788 EENLQKLCLT
+788 EENLQKLCL
-798 PVRDKK
+798 VY

>member
-1 MRLLIILIT
+1 MRLLIIFIT

-63 LRLYEKLVYGYTP
+63 LRLYEKLVHGYTP

-90 HLARQTNNQVY
+90 YLARQTNNQVY

-114 LRGFYLEAKECLEQL
+114 LRGFYIEAKECLEKL
-129 NIPPSDTNQNYLYNC
+129 NIPSSDTNQNYLYNC

-193 IQLYYS
+193 VQLYYS
-199 KGSLHDISTYLKK
+199 NGSLHDISTYFKK

-236 NNKQFELQERY
+236 KNKQFELQERY
-247 LLLSAMSNVMTS
+247 LLLSAMSDVMTS

-268 LGLLLYKNKD
+268 VALLLYKNND

-293 NGVNNRLRRVE
+293 NGVNNRLRRVD

-360 KLNALTEQLYNINSQ
+360 KLKALTEQLYNINSQ

-396 LTNSNTELSKKNTEL
+396 LTNSNTELSKT
-411 TNSNT
+411 
-416 ELTNSNTELSKKNTE
+416 
-431 LTNSNNELTNSNTEL
+431 
-446 SKKNTELTNSNTELT
+446 
-461 NSNSELSKK
+461 
-470 NTELTNSNTE
+470 NTE

-740 TPNLRVA
+740 TPSLRVA

-788 EENLQKLCLT
+788 EENLQKLCL
-798 PVRDKK
+798 VY

>member
-63 LRLYEKLVYGYTP
+63 LRLYEKLVHGYTP

-114 LRGFYLEAKECLEQL
+114 LRGFYIEAKQCLEQL

-199 KGSLHDISTYLKK
+199 NGSLHDISTYLKK

-236 NNKQFELQERY
+236 KNKQFELQERY

-360 KLNALTEQLYNINSQ
+360 KLKALTEQLYNINSQ

-396 LTNSNTELSKKNTEL
+396 LTNSNTELSKT
-411 TNSNT
+411 
-416 ELTNSNTELSKKNTE
+416 
-431 LTNSNNELTNSNTEL
+431 
-446 SKKNTELTNSNTELT
+446 
-461 NSNSELSKK
+461 
-470 NTELTNSNTE
+470 NTE

-500 ELTNSNTELSKTNTE
+500 ELSKKNTELTNSNTELSKTNTE
-515 LTNSNTE
+515 LTNSNTD
-522 LTNSNT
+522 
-528 ELSKKNTELSKTNTE
+528 LSKKNTELSKTNTE

-599 LSKTNNELSKT
+599 LSKTNN
-610 NTELSKTN
+610 ELSKTN

-740 TPNLRVA
+740 TPSLRVA

-788 EENLQKLCLT
+788 EENLQKLCL
-798 PVRDKK
+798 VY

>member
-1 MRLLIILIT
+1 MRLLIIFIT

-63 LRLYEKLVYGYTP
+63 LRLYEKLVHGYTP

-114 LRGFYLEAKECLEQL
+114 LRGFYIEAKQCLEQL

-199 KGSLHDISTYLKK
+199 NGSLHDISTYLKK

-236 NNKQFELQERY
+236 KNKQFELQERY

-360 KLNALTEQLYNINSQ
+360 KLKALTEQLYNINSQ

-380 KALTNSNTEL
+380 KALTNSNTELTNSNTELSKKNTELTNSNTEL

-416 ELTNSNTELSKKNTE
+416 EL
-431 LTNSNNELTNSNTEL
+431 
-446 SKKNTELTNSNTELT
+446 
-461 NSNSELSKK
+461 
-470 NTELTNSNTE
+470 
-480 LTNSNTEL
+480 
-488 SKKNTELTNSNT
+488 
-500 ELTNSNTELSKTNTE
+500 SKTNTE
-515 LTNSNTE
+515 LTNSNTD
-522 LTNSNT
+522 
-528 ELSKKNTELSKTNTE
+528 LSKKNTELSKTNTE
-543 LTNSNTELTNSNTEL
+543 LTNSNTELTNSNNEL

-610 NTELSKTN
+610 NT
-618 TDLSNTNTDLSN
+618 DLSNTNTDLSN

-663 IERLD
+663 IERLE

-740 TPNLRVA
+740 TPSLRVA

-788 EENLQKLCLT
+788 EENLQKLCL
-798 PVRDKK
+798 VY

>member
-1 MRLLIILIT
+1 MRLLIIFIT

-39 YVLKDKELK
+39 YALKDKKLK
-48 DIKLSAAYITDGEEK
+48 DIKLSTTYITDAKEK
-63 LRLYEKLVYGYTP
+63 LRLYEQLVHGYTP

-90 HLARQTNNQVY
+90 QLAQQTNNPVY

-114 LRGFYLEAKECLEQL
+114 FRGFYIEAKECLEKV
-129 NIPPSDTNQNYLYNC
+129 NIPPSDTLQNYLYNS

-150 FNLNAYC
+150 YSLNAFC
-157 ENSEFSEHYKKLF
+157 ENTEFSAHYKKLF

-175 KALCYYPKRDAQ
+175 KALSYYPKQDAQ

-193 IQLYYS
+193 VQLYYS
-199 KGSLHDISTYLKK
+199 NGSLHDISTYLKK
-212 TMSLSKPNS
+212 SMSLSKPNS
-221 DMYGMSAYI
+221 DLYGISAYI
-230 LSKAYR
+230 LSKAYGK
-236 NNKQFELQERY
+236 NKQLELQERY
-247 LLLSAMSNVMTS
+247 LLLSAISNVKTS
-259 TKESMSLQD
+259 TNESLSLQD
-268 LGLLLYKNKD
+268 VALLLYKNND
-278 VDKAQEYISLSLKDA
+278 IDKAQEYISLSLKGA
-293 NGVNNRLRRVE
+293 NVTNNRLRRVD

-313 SAYADK
+313 SAYASK

-328 SALACITVL
+328 LVLVCIMVL
-337 LGVVVFIMVYVKR
+337 LGVVVSIMVYVKR

-360 KLNALTEQLYNINSQ
+360 KLKALTEQLYNINSQ

-396 LTNSNTELSKKNTEL
+396 LSKTNTELSKT
-411 TNSNT
+411 
-416 ELTNSNTELSKKNTE
+416 
-431 LTNSNNELTNSNTEL
+431 
-446 SKKNTELTNSNTELT
+446 
-461 NSNSELSKK
+461 
-470 NTELTNSNTE
+470 NTE

-500 ELTNSNTELSKTNTE
+500 ELSKKNTELTNSNTELSKTNTE

-522 LTNSNT
+522 L
-528 ELSKKNTELSKTNTE
+528 SKT
-543 LTNSNTELTNSNTEL
+543 NTELTNSNTEL
-558 SKTNTKL
+558 SKTNT
-565 SKTNTELSKTNTE
+565 
-578 LSKTNIELSETNI
+578 
-591 ELTNSNTK
+591 ELTNS
-599 LSKTNNELSKT
+599 
-610 NTELSKTN
+610 
-618 TDLSNTNTDLSN
+618 NTDLSN

-683 QELLSMLSSSKR
+683 QELLSMLSSSKHS
-695 TVEAN
+695 VEAN

-713 LYPSFITELNTLLV
+713 LYPSFVKELNTLLV
-727 PEAQIQLQNEDEL
+727 PEAQIQLKDENEL
-740 TPNLRVA
+740 TPSLRVA

-788 EENLQKLCLT
+788 EENLQKICL
-798 PVRDKK
+798 VY